1 MLGLSP
7 VEKGRILKDLKL
19 RCLGH
24 ALGGVFFFFF

>member
-19 RCLGH
+19 CCLGH
-24 ALGGVFFFFF
+24 ALCRVFF